1 MAVTN
6 IIDSGAYLVNVVLP
20 NEVEL
25 APGLPREQALQIS
38 LAANA
43 ALYAPNGYVLAAD
56 TANFTSGVTA
66 AHAAKAAA
74 LAATAAAV
82 AAGRKSAHR

>member
-20 NEVEL
+20 NEVER
-25 APGLPREQALQIS
+25 ARIAAEQALQIS

-43 ALYAPNGYVLAAD
+43 ALYAPNGYVLAAH